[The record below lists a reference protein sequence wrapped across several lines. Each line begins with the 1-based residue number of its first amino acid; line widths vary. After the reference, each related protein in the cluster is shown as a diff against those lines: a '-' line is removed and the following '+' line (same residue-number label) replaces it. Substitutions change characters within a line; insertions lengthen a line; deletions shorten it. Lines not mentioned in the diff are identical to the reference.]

1 MTIHEDTQLEET
13 AFRRLL
19 PSLIQGRSDTP
30 DWPLVLLQFL
40 KMEFNRPRRVWY
52 SGKRVLIDKDDTD
65 HTTAVV
71 PEKAKTRIL
80 FKTCREQTAGCL
92 AIGRESFW
100 LLSYEVPSFG
110 GKSNQCADLLGLSVT
125 GGLVVFECKL
135 NNPYAPI
142 TSVIEGLDYLSCLT
156 AEPNM
161 SQIQREFQEWHDKPG
176 QIVPQ
181 EFIGVSPQPAA
192 CHEVSVLASPEY
204 FDRYRHDPSR
214 SRNTQRGSGWTDFAA
229 ACEENQEGSPRI
241 RFAQTD
247 FTGTSAAWVTG

>member
-1 MTIHEDTQLEET
+1 MTTHEDTQLEET

-19 PSLIQGRSDTP
+19 PSLVQGRSDTP

-40 KMEFNRPRRVWY
+40 KKEFSRPRRVWY
-52 SGKRVLIDKDDTD
+52 SGRRVLIDKDETD
-65 HTTAVV
+65 HTTAVS

-92 AIGRESFW
+92 AIGGESFW

-110 GKSNQCADLLGLSVT
+110 RKSKQCADLLGLSVT

-135 NNPYAPI
+135 ENRYAPI

-161 SQIQREFQEWHDKPG
+161 SRLQREFQEWRDKPA
-176 QIVPQ
+176 QVVPQ
-181 EFIGVSPQPAA
+181 DFESVCPQPTA
-192 CHEVSVLASPEY
+192 CHEVIVLASLEY
-204 FDRYRHDPSR
+204 FDHYRHDPSSR
-214 SRNTQRGSGWTDFAA
+214 RNTRRGSGWTDFAA
-229 ACEENQEGSPRI
+229 ACESQEGSPRI

-247 FTGTSAAWVTG
+247 FSGTRAEWVTG